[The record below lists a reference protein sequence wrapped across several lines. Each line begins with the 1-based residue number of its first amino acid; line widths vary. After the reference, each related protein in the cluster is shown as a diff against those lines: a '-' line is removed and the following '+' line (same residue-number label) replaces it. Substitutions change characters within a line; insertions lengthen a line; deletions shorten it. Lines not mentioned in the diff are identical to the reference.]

1 MINSNKN
8 TVRIFGCGG
17 MATNAIHSLESSRK
31 AAVTGFAN
39 YELCYIDTSKSNM
52 FKKNL
57 NVDDVFVFNDIDG
70 SGKIRKE
77 NHKVIAENAKAILQK
92 FKPTTFNIVVSS
104 ASGGTGGVVSSS
116 IVSELLR
123 SDKEVL
129 VVIVG
134 TSNSVIEVENTTKT
148 LQSYEAIAKLR
159 GKNVNMVYLQNS
171 TTVND
176 EALVNSQATQIIS
189 MLLGLLSGEHEQLD
203 TADIKTWL
211 NHNKVTESDPC
222 INNIL
227 VGYGPELTPYHTGDH
242 FLIDS
247 PISVATL
254 ATRDMNTRYNHTP
267 ALKFEGYV
275 PNEWKT
281 GDKHGLTTIKDDAIH
296 FCIME
301 DKMTSIY
308 KSLSSH
314 LKALKEA
321 QCSRIK
327 RASIVNDAD
336 TTEDGL
342 VL

>member
-8 TVRIFGCGG
+8 TVRIYACGG
-17 MATNAIHSLESSRK
+17 CATNVASTLESSRK
-31 AAVTGFAN
+31 TSVTGFSK
-39 YELCYIDTSKSNM
+39 YELCYVDTSKSNM

-57 NVDDVFVFNDIDG
+57 NEEDVFVFNDVDG

-77 NHKVIAENAKAILQK
+77 NHKVIAENTKAILQK
-92 FKPTTFNIVVSS
+92 FKPETFNIVVSS
-104 ASGGTGGVVSSS
+104 ASGGSGAIIASSL
-116 IVSELLR
+116 VSELLK
-123 SDKEVL
+123 SSKEVIVVL
-129 VVIVG
+129 VA
-134 TSNSVIEVENTTKT
+134 SFNSTIEVENNTKT

-171 TTVND
+171 TTTND
-176 EALVNSQATQIIS
+176 ENQVNAQATQIIS
-189 MLLGLLSGEHEQLD
+189 MLLGLMSGEHEQLD

-227 VGYGPELTPYHTGDH
+227 VGYGAELTPYHAGDH
-242 FLIDS
+242 FQIDS

-314 LKALKEA
+314 LKSLKEA
-321 QCSRIK
+321 QSSRIK

>member
-8 TVRIFGCGG
+8 TVRIYGCGG
-17 MATNAIHSLESSRK
+17 MGTNCIHALESSRK
-31 AAVTGFAN
+31 ASVTGFAN

-57 NVDDVFVFNDIDG
+57 KEDDVFVFNDVDG
-70 SGKIRKE
+70 SGKIRRE
-77 NHKVIAENAKAILQK
+77 NHKVIAENTKAILQK

-104 ASGGTGGVVSSS
+104 ASGGSGAILAST
-116 IVSELLR
+116 IVSELLK
-123 SDKEVL
+123 SDKEVIVVL
-129 VVIVG
+129 VA
-134 TSNSVIEVENTTKT
+134 SFNSTIEVENNTKT
-148 LQSYEAIAKLR
+148 LQSYEAIAKMR
-159 GKNVNMVYLQNS
+159 NKNVNMVYLQNS
-171 TTVND
+171 TTMND
-176 EALVNSQATQIIS
+176 EAFVNSQATQIIS
-189 MLLGLLSGEHEQLD
+189 MLLGLMSGEHEQLD

-227 VGYGPELTPYHTGDH
+227 VGYGTELTPYHSGDH
-242 FLIDS
+242 FQIDS

-254 ATRDMNTRYNHTP
+254 ATRDMNTRYSHTP

-275 PNEWKT
+275 PSEWKT
-281 GDKHGLTTIKDDAIH
+281 GDKHGLTTIKEDAIH

-308 KSLSSH
+308 KNLSSH

-321 QCSRIK
+321 QSSRIK
-327 RASIVNDAD
+327 RASIVNDTD

-342 VL
+342 IL